1 MENLTTSEIQILEKI
16 GTSEF
21 SYFDDGVKVN
31 SNTYTAH
38 FAWEIA
44 DLLGTNEKAA
54 GGHITNL
61 IKKGIFTKFV
71 YSGYT
76 GVELTQHGVDTI
88 NALQQKVGA

>member
-1 MENLTTSEIQILEKI
+1 MQNLTTSEIQILEKI
-16 GTSEF
+16 GTSAF
-21 SYFDDGVKVN
+21 SYFDDGVEVN

-61 IKKGIFTKFV
+61 IKKGIFSRFV
-71 YSGYT
+71 YSGDT
-76 GVELTQHGVDTI
+76 GIELTQHGVDTI